1 MLRASPHKEE
11 VMAENKRGQSNP
23 GSQSGQQK
31 QQRGNNPNDQT
42 KNRKQPD
49 QDFEESDER

>member
-1 MLRASPHKEE
+1 
-11 VMAENKRGQSNP
+11 MAENKRGQSNP